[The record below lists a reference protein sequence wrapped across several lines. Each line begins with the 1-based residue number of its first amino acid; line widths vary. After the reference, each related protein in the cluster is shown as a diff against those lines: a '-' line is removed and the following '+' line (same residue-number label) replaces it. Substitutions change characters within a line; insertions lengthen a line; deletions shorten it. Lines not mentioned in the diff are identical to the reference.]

1 MMMKKNS
8 GVRKSENIIYGVHPV
23 TEAIQA
29 GKELDKVIIQQ
40 NIHGEWLPEIRKML
54 DQLEVPVQYLP
65 INAMNRI
72 SRGNH
77 QGIIAFLSPIQY
89 QSIEAIIPAVY
100 ESGESPLIL
109 VLDRITDVRNLG
121 AIARTAE
128 CLGVHALIIPAR
140 GSAQINADTIKT
152 SSGALMNIPVVRSM
166 NLKSTL
172 TFLKES
178 GLKIIAASEKAEKSI
193 WHLNLTDPI
202 GLILG
207 SEESGISPE
216 YLRFCDE
223 KAMIPMQGQ
232 VASLNVSVAAGMFL
246 YEVTRQR
253 KL

>member
-1 MMMKKNS
+1 MASGNKKIL
-8 GVRKSENIIYGVHPV
+8 G
-23 TEAIQA
+23 
-29 GKELDKVIIQQ
+29 
-40 NIHGEWLPEIRKML
+40 
-54 DQLEVPVQYLP
+54 QLKVPVQYLP

-77 QGIIAFLSPIQY
+77 QGIIAFLSPIQF

-109 VLDRITDVRNLG
+109 VLDRITDVRNMG

-128 CLGVHALIIPAR
+128 CLGVHALVIPAR

-152 SSGALMNIPVVRSM
+152 SSGALMNIPVARSM
-166 NLKSTL
+166 NLKLTL
-172 TFLKES
+172 IFLKES

-193 WHLNLTDPI
+193 WQMNLTDPLA
-202 GLILG
+202 LIIG

-216 YLRFCDE
+216 YLRFVM
-223 KAMIPMQGQ
+223 K
-232 VASLNVSVAAGMFL
+232 
-246 YEVTRQR
+246 